1 MINCVHIVRAIGR
14 SGSYVLG
21 SIVFAITLVAAHGQ
35 AVPAIDHNSGG
46 TERIN
51 RATVLKMHQNLVSSV
66 ANGTNPDD
74 RLSQTLAKDY
84 PDKLTTK
91 TVHTESVESYGRK
104 VPLSYMEAIARTE
117 ELLKESGLRVTV
129 EIQAS
134 PRSCNIR
141 YQPVIGGPVLKVG
154 SCWAHSLANSDN
166 AASRARASAPR
177 LVSWVPTVSMLC
189 GQRCA
194 RC

>member
-141 YQPVIGGPVLKVG
+141 YQPVIGGPVLDAGTTNLSRKLDPKWYVF
-154 SCWAHSLANSDN
+154 SCDCKTPPLQERVDCTEDQKISFSC
-166 AASRARASAPR
+166 R
-177 LVSWVPTVSMLC
+177 
-189 GQRCA
+189 
-194 RC
+194 